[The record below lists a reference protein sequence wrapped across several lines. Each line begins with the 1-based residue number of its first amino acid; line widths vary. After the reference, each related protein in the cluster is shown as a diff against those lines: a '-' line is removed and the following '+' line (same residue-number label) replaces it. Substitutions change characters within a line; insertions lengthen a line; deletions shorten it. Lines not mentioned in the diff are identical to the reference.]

1 MTESTSRQQ
10 SSPAQGAARK
20 PALTR
25 RAAIAAAAAGVAAAG
40 AGVQPSFAANKKCM
54 PPAKLAKP
62 RDLKIVEEKLLKRQT
77 LEEVH
82 LKNWRGVGDL
92 FLRMRMLTIEPGGF
106 VPTHYHDDRPSIVY
120 VLKGE
125 LVEHNSFCADPV
137 THRPGDWTAE
147 FGPYVGHW
155 WENVGTETAIVLSAD
170 VIPPEYKD
178 MDAMDM

>member
-1 MTESTSRQQ
+1 MTQKLT
-10 SSPAQGAARK
+10 
-20 PALTR
+20 LTR
-25 RAAIAAAAAGVAAAG
+25 RATIAAAAGGTIATLTGVR
-40 AGVQPSFAANKKCM
+40 PSAAANKKCM
-54 PPAKLAKP
+54 PPNKLAKP
-62 RDLKIVEEKLLKRQT
+62 RELKHVDEKYLKRQT

-120 VLKGE
+120 VLQGE
-125 LVEHNSFCADPV
+125 LVEHNSFCAEPV
-137 THRPGDWTAE
+137 THRAGDWTAE

-155 WENVGTETAIVLSAD
+155 WENVGKETAIVLSAD

-178 MDAMDM
+178 MDSMDM